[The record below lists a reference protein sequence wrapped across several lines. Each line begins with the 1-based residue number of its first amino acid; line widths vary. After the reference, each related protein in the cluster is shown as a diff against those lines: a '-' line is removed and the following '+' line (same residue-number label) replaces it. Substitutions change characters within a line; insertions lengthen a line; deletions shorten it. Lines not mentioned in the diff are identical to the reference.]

1 MSSNHK
7 RRQTMAKHTRERL
20 VKERRERKQQK
31 KDEKKQAGRLTPTDD
46 DGETSTG

>member
-31 KDEKKQAGRLTPTDD
+31 KDEKKAGRLTPTDD